1 MRALFITP
9 MKHLDDPVPS
19 GDRTIARATE
29 HLLKRAGFEVTRAS
43 QCVSFL
49 AAPDASRMDAIED
62 EAKRECERLV
72 ATAAKPDLI
81 FTYHCYYK
89 APDLMGP
96 RLAAH
101 YGVPYVIAEASHA
114 AKRAQG
120 PWARWHE
127 EAERAIRSANLLLTT
142 SEHDRAGLL
151 RCRDQS
157 CIADWP
163 PFIDD
168 TLWPEMPRW
177 SHRGSTHFLAVAMMR
192 EGDKSESYR
201 ILASALHLLERSDW
215 HLTLVGDGPA
225 RENILALFAPFGER
239 VAWRGQIEGMA
250 LADAYADADCLVW
263 PAVNEALGMVFL
275 EAALQ
280 ACPAI
285 AGDEGGVKA
294 LVRSGE
300 TGLLVPPRDP
310 QAFAAA
316 MDALMAH
323 PSRLEALSEGAR
335 TMAEQATLDAA
346 ALRLHKALVP
356 FSLTL

>member
-9 MKHLDDPVPS
+9 MKNLDDPVPS

-29 HLLKRAGFEVTRAS
+29 HVLKRAGFEVIRAS

-49 AAPDASRMDAIED
+49 TAPDTSRMNTIED
-62 EAKRECERLV
+62 EAKRECERLT

-89 APDLMGP
+89 APDLIGP
-96 RLAAH
+96 RLAVH

-120 PWARWHE
+120 PWAQWHE
-127 EAERAIRSANLLLTT
+127 AAEHAIRAADLLLAA
-142 SEHDRAGLL
+142 SGLDHAGLL
-151 RCRDQS
+151 QCRDQS

-177 SHRGSTHFLAVAMMR
+177 SHRGLTHFLTVAMMR

-201 ILASALHLLERSDW
+201 LLASALGLLKRTDW
-215 HLTLVGDGPA
+215 HLTLIGDGPA
-225 RENILALFAPFGER
+225 RDSILALFAPFGER
-239 VAWRGQIEGMA
+239 VVWRGQVEGMA

-280 ACPAI
+280 GCPAI

-310 QAFAAA
+310 KALAGA
-316 MDALMAH
+316 MDALIAH
-323 PSRLEALSEGAR
+323 PTRIEALSEGAR
-335 TMAEQATLDAA
+335 KMAEQATLDAA
-346 ALRLHKALVP
+346 AMRLQKALAP
-356 FSLTL
+356 FSLLP